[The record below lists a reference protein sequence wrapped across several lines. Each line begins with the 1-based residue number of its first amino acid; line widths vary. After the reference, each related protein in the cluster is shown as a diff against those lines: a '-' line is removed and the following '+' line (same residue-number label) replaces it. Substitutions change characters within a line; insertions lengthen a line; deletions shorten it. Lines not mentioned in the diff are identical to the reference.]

1 MLQPNEMIIALT
13 PLKIEEGIGLRP
25 QIIDS
30 KYWRGHGVRIQN
42 IG

>member
-13 PLKIEEGIGLRP
+13 PLKIEEGTGVRP

-30 KYWRGHGVRIQN
+30 KYWRGHGVRIQCV
-42 IG
+42 G